1 MSIVTRSPLF
11 SIHRAIFGTLAFFV
25 AILGTIA
32 ALLMVAGLLSTPTFW
47 TFVREF
53 SPTGLRAGRD
63 EEVTCAD
70 RGRCSSRTVFEEAR
84 THTGLHIIEA
94 RRRFL

>member
-1 MSIVTRSPLF
+1 MVWVQMIVVFLRGLL
-11 SIHRAIFGTLAFFV
+11 RDGAEL
-25 AILGTIA
+25 
-32 ALLMVAGLLSTPTFW
+32 ALLSVTTFC
-47 TFVREF
+47 TFEREF
-53 SPTGLRAGRD
+53 SPLGLREGRELED
-63 EEVTCAD
+63 TCAD